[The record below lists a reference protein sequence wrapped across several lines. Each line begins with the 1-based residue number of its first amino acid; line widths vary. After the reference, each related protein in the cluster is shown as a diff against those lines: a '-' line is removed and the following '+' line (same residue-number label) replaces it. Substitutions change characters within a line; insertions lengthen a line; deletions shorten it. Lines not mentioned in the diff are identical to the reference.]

1 MHAARSL
8 VEAEAEA
15 QKPQKRSIAQYVGP
29 FCEREGQLVGSRFAS
44 LLTSR
49 GWAAIIDAETVQARR
64 SLSPLR
70 LPAGSRGAMARR
82 DDGWATEQY

>member
-29 FCEREGQLVGSRFAS
+29 FCEREGQLVGSRFAL

-49 GWAAIIDAETVQARR
+49 GWAAIIEAETAHAPQIPRPSCGSLRAAGARW
-64 SLSPLR
+64 
-70 LPAGSRGAMARR
+70 
-82 DDGWATEQY
+82 DGRTDG